1 MKIPVTRF
9 TNTFETESSYLF
21 LGGKYY
27 GVPELGLKNK
37 NSSFNEE
44 KLWEVYKL
52 FNVSNPPQDETGQLL
67 NVGVL
72 WDEILRNKVD
82 LGYLCKNDRYRK
94 IGK

>member
-27 GVPELGLKNK
+27 GVTELGLKNK

-82 LGYLCKNDRYRK
+82 LGYLCKNDR
-94 IGK
+94 

>member
-52 FNVSNPPQDETGQLL
+52 FNMSNPPQDEAGQLHKI
-67 NVGVL
+67 
-72 WDEILRNKVD
+72 WDQILKHKLD
-82 LGYLCKNDRYRK
+82 LGYLCKNDR
-94 IGK
+94 